1 MWLAKVHVTLK
12 PVVLD
17 PQGQAI
23 QGGLRDL
30 GFDTVKSVRAGK
42 YLEIKLEAP
51 DRGEAERLVDEMCSR
66 LLANPVIEEY
76 RFEVAAVPAEARRQ

>member
-17 PQGQAI
+17 PQGQAVH
-23 QGGLRDL
+23 GGLRQL
-30 GFDTVKSVRAGK
+30 GFEGVKSVRAGK

-51 DRGEAERLVDEMCSR
+51 DREEAEQLVREMCTK

-76 RFEVAAVPAEARRQ
+76 RLEVAEA

>member
-1 MWLAKVHVTLK
+1 MFIAKVHVTLK

-23 QGGLRDL
+23 QGGLKML

-42 YLEIKLEAP
+42 YLEIKLEAA
-51 DRGEAERLVDEMCSR
+51 DRQEAERLVDDMCAK

-76 RFEVAAVPAEARRQ
+76 RLVVLPAPEEG

>member
-17 PQGQAI
+17 PQGQAV
-23 QGGLRDL
+23 QGGLRTL
-30 GFDTVKSVRAGK
+30 GFDTVQSVRAGK

-51 DRGEAERLVDEMCSR
+51 GRQEAERLVNEMCVK

-76 RFEVAAVPAEARRQ
+76 RLEVAEI

>member
-23 QGGLRDL
+23 QGGLRTL
-30 GFDTVKSVRAGK
+30 GFDTVQGVRAGK
-42 YLEIKLEAP
+42 YLEIKLDAP
-51 DRGEAERLVDEMCSR
+51 DRGEAERLVTEMCTK

-76 RFEVAAVPAEARRQ
+76 RLEVTET

>member
-23 QGGLRDL
+23 QGGLHQL
-30 GFDTVKSVRAGK
+30 GFESVKGVRAGK
-42 YLEIKLEAP
+42 YLEIKVEAA
-51 DRGEAERLVDEMCSR
+51 DRQEAEQLVNDMCVK
-66 LLANPVIEEY
+66 LLSNPVIEEY
-76 RFEVAAVPAEARRQ
+76 RLEVAPA

>member
-23 QGGLRDL
+23 QGGLRTL
-30 GFDTVKSVRAGK
+30 GFDTVQSVRAGK
-42 YLEIKLEAP
+42 YLEIKLEAA
-51 DRGEAERLVDEMCSR
+51 DRQEAERLVNEMCVK

-76 RFEVAAVPAEARRQ
+76 RLEVTEI

>member
-23 QGGLRDL
+23 QGGLRTL
-30 GFDTVKSVRAGK
+30 GFDTVQSVRAGK
-42 YLEIKLEAP
+42 YLEVKLEAP
-51 DRGEAERLVDEMCSR
+51 NRQEAERLVNEMCVK

-76 RFEVAAVPAEARRQ
+76 RLEVAEI

>member
-23 QGGLRDL
+23 QGGLRQL
-30 GFDTVKSVRAGK
+30 GFESVKGVRAGK
-42 YLEIKLEAP
+42 YLEIKLDAANQQ
-51 DRGEAERLVDEMCSR
+51 EAEQLVNGMCVK
-66 LLANPVIEEY
+66 LLSNPVIEDY
-76 RFEVAAVPAEARRQ
+76 RLEVAPA

>member
-23 QGGLRDL
+23 QGGLHQL
-30 GFDTVKSVRAGK
+30 GFEGSRASAPASTWRSSWMLLTGK
-42 YLEIKLEAP
+42 RP
-51 DRGEAERLVDEMCSR
+51 SGWPERC
-66 LLANPVIEEY
+66 A
-76 RFEVAAVPAEARRQ
+76 

>member
-1 MWLAKVHVTLK
+1 MWLARVHVTLK

-23 QGGLRDL
+23 QGGLHQL
-30 GFDTVKSVRAGK
+30 GFEGVKSVRAGK
-42 YLEIKLEAP
+42 YIEIKLEAT
-51 DRGEAERLVDEMCSR
+51 DRTEAEQLVNDMCAK

-76 RFEVAAVPAEARRQ
+76 RLEVAEA

>member
-23 QGGLRDL
+23 QGGLHQL
-30 GFDTVKSVRAGK
+30 GFEGVQSVRAGK
-42 YLEIKLEAP
+42 YVEIKLDAP
-51 DRGEAERLVDEMCSR
+51 NRAEAERLVNEMCTK
-66 LLANPVIEEY
+66 LLSNPVIEDY
-76 RFEVAAVPAEARRQ
+76 RMEVAEA

>member
-23 QGGLRDL
+23 HGGLRTL
-30 GFDTVKSVRAGK
+30 GFDTVQSVRAGK

-51 DRGEAERLVDEMCSR
+51 DRREAERLANDMCLK

-76 RFEVAAVPAEARRQ
+76 RLEVSEI

>member
-17 PQGQAI
+17 PQGQAVH
-23 QGGLRDL
+23 GGLRQL
-30 GFDTVKSVRAGK
+30 GFDGVKSVRAGK
-42 YLEIKLEAP
+42 YLEIKLDAP
-51 DRGEAERLVDEMCSR
+51 DRAEAERLVREMCTK

-76 RFEVAAVPAEARRQ
+76 RLEVAEA

>member
-1 MWLAKVHVTLK
+1 MTEVHTVWLAKVHVTLK

-23 QGGLRDL
+23 QGGLHQL
-30 GFDTVKSVRAGK
+30 GFDGVQSVRAGK
-42 YLEIKLEAP
+42 YLEIKFEAA
-51 DRGEAERLVDEMCSR
+51 DRSEAERLADEMCSK

-76 RFEVAAVPAEARRQ
+76 RLEVTGD

>member
-23 QGGLRDL
+23 QGGLRQL
-30 GFDTVKSVRAGK
+30 GFDTVRSVRAGK

-51 DRGEAERLVDEMCSR
+51 DRQVAERLVNEMCTK

-76 RFEVAAVPAEARRQ
+76 RLEVTET

>member
-23 QGGLRDL
+23 QGGLHQL
-30 GFDTVKSVRAGK
+30 GFDGVQSVRAGK
-42 YLEIKLEAP
+42 YLEIKLEAS
-51 DRGEAERLVDEMCSR
+51 DRMEAERLVDEMCGK
-66 LLANPVIEEY
+66 LLANPVIEQY
-76 RFEVAAVPAEARRQ
+76 RFEVEEAQ

>member
-23 QGGLRDL
+23 QGGLHQL
-30 GFDTVKSVRAGK
+30 GFEQVKSVRAGK
-42 YLEIKLEAP
+42 YLEVKLEAP
-51 DRGEAERLVDEMCSR
+51 SSEEAERLVKEMCVK

-76 RFEVAAVPAEARRQ
+76 RLEVSQI

>member
-1 MWLAKVHVTLK
+1 VRWLAKVHVTLK

-30 GFDTVKSVRAGK
+30 GFDTVQSVRAGK

-51 DRGEAERLVDEMCSR
+51 DRAEAERLVNEMCTK

-76 RFEVAAVPAEARRQ
+76 RLEVGEI

>member
-1 MWLAKVHVTLK
+1 MKWLAKVHVTLK

-30 GFDTVKSVRAGK
+30 GFDTVQSVRAGK

-51 DRGEAERLVDEMCSR
+51 DRAEAERLVNEMCTK

-76 RFEVAAVPAEARRQ
+76 RLEVGEI

>member
-23 QGGLRDL
+23 QGGLHQL
-30 GFDTVKSVRAGK
+30 GFDGVQSVRAGK
-42 YLEIKLEAP
+42 YLEIKLEAS
-51 DRGEAERLVDEMCSR
+51 DRTEAERLVDEMCDK
-66 LLANPVIEEY
+66 LLSNPVIEQY
-76 RFEVAAVPAEARRQ
+76 RFEVAEA

>member
-17 PQGQAI
+17 PQGQAVH
-23 QGGLRDL
+23 GGLRQL
-30 GFDTVKSVRAGK
+30 GFEGVKSVRAGK

-51 DRGEAERLVDEMCSR
+51 DREEAERLVREMCTK

-76 RFEVAAVPAEARRQ
+76 RLEVAEA

>member
-23 QGGLRDL
+23 QGGLKAL
-30 GFDTVKSVRAGK
+30 GFDSVSAVRAGK
-42 YLEIKLEAP
+42 YLEIKLEAAN
-51 DRGEAERLVDEMCSR
+51 RQEAERLVDDMCAK
-66 LLANPVIEEY
+66 LLSNPVIEQY
-76 RFEVAAVPAEARRQ
+76 RFEVSEA

>member
-23 QGGLRDL
+23 QGGLHQL
-30 GFDTVKSVRAGK
+30 GFEGVKSVRAGK
-42 YLEIKLEAP
+42 YIEIKLEAA
-51 DRGEAERLVDEMCSR
+51 DRAEAEQLVNEMCAK

-76 RFEVAAVPAEARRQ
+76 RLEVAEA

>member
-23 QGGLRDL
+23 QGGLHQL
-30 GFDTVKSVRAGK
+30 GFETVKSVRAGK

-51 DRGEAERLVDEMCSR
+51 NRQDAERLVDEMCTK
-66 LLANPVIEEY
+66 LLANPVIETY
-76 RFEVAAVPAEARRQ
+76 RFEVTEL

>member
-1 MWLAKVHVTLK
+1 VKWLAKVHVTLK

-30 GFDTVKSVRAGK
+30 GFDTVQSVRAGK

-51 DRGEAERLVDEMCSR
+51 DRAEAERLVNEMCTK

-76 RFEVAAVPAEARRQ
+76 RLEVGEI

>member
-23 QGGLRDL
+23 LGGLHSL
-30 GFDTVKSVRAGK
+30 GFESVKSVRAGK
-42 YLEIKLEAP
+42 YLEIKLEAST
-51 DRGEAERLVDEMCSR
+51 REEAEQLVNDMCVK
-66 LLANPVIEEY
+66 LLANPVIEQY
-76 RFEVAAVPAEARRQ
+76 KLEVTEA

>member
-23 QGGLRDL
+23 QGGLHQL
-30 GFDTVKSVRAGK
+30 GFEGVKSVRAGK
-42 YLEIKLEAP
+42 YIEIKLEAA
-51 DRGEAERLVDEMCSR
+51 DRTEAEQLVNDMCVK

-76 RFEVAAVPAEARRQ
+76 RLEVAEA

>member
-23 QGGLRDL
+23 QGGLHQL
-30 GFDTVKSVRAGK
+30 GFEGVKGVRAGK
-42 YLEIKLEAP
+42 YIEIKLEAA
-51 DRGEAERLVDEMCSR
+51 DRAEAEQLVNDMCAK

-76 RFEVAAVPAEARRQ
+76 RLEVAEA